1 MGPLSK
7 MAGFKSADDKT
18 KALLAANKYSTYQ
31 VLKTEKNVFEKKY
44 KPWIEKYKQERV

>member
-18 KALLAANKYSTYQ
+18 KALLAANKYSTY
-31 VLKTEKNVFEKKY
+31 
-44 KPWIEKYKQERV
+44 